1 MTHDSGVALPALFFW
16 IRAILVLLYVG
27 VPVLLVGTT
36 VWWAARRA
44 RLDVPAGL
52 VRRARAARLAGLA
65 AGLLLG
71 ILATRLGQEQLAPA
85 AVAVGYLFGLLAAE
99 LLWVPAP
106 TGPLRVAA
114 LQTRYVR
121 PYIPRWSVPVLL
133 SAGVLAI
140 AVPVVL
146 AVLPTVR
153 HGPFHPDALDAPQ
166 IILRGGTLQWP
177 AAACVPPA
185 ALAVLALVVGGIAL
199 RRVVLLPPV
208 AVERP
213 GVDDRARRNSA
224 RAVLATVLA
233 IELFALAAQA
243 ILASW
248 GVQVPGPAN
257 DLLNLLSRILFWC
270 GISLAIAAVLVWCV
284 MGWWKR
290 LVAEPPAAGS
300 AGSAGSAGAAGAGG
314 AAAA

>member
-1 MTHDSGVALPALFFW
+1 MTTNHSGAGLPGLFFW
-16 IRAILVLLYVG
+16 VQAILVLLYVG

-44 RLDVPAGL
+44 RLDAPAGL

-71 ILATRLGQEQLAPA
+71 VLATRLGQEQLAPA
-85 AVAVGYLFGLLAAE
+85 TVAVGYLFGLLAAE

-114 LQTRYVR
+114 LETRYVR

-153 HGPFHPDALDAPQ
+153 YGPFHPDALDAPQ
-166 IILRGGTLQWP
+166 IVLRGGTLQWP

-208 AVERP
+208 AVDQP
-213 GVDDRARRNSA
+213 GVDEHARRNSA
-224 RAVLATVLA
+224 RAVVAAVLA
-233 IELFALAAQA
+233 IELFVLAAQA
-243 ILASW
+243 TLASN
-248 GVQVPGPAN
+248 GVAVPEPAGGR
-257 DLLNLLSRILFWC
+257 LYLISRILVWC
-270 GISLAIAAVLVWCV
+270 GFGLPIAGVLVWCV

-290 LVAEPPAAGS
+290 LVVEPPAAAP
-300 AGSAGSAGAAGAGG
+300 AGP
-314 AAAA
+314 AAA

>member
-36 VWWAARRA
+36 VWWSARRA

-52 VRRARAARLAGLA
+52 VRPARAARLPGLA

-71 ILATRLGQEQLAPA
+71 ILATRLGQGQLAPA

-121 PYIPRWSVPVLL
+121 RYIPRWSVPVLL

-146 AVLPTVR
+146 AVLPVVR
-153 HGPFHPDALDAPQ
+153 YGPFRPDALDAPQ

-208 AVERP
+208 AVDQP
-213 GVDDRARRNSA
+213 GADEHARRNSA
-224 RAVLATVLA
+224 RAVIAAVLA
-233 IELFALAAQA
+233 IELFVLAAQA
-243 ILASW
+243 TLASN
-248 GVQVPGPAN
+248 GVAVPEPAGGVPY
-257 DLLNLLSRILFWC
+257 LISRILVWC
-270 GISLAIAAVLVWCV
+270 GFTLPIAGVLVWCV

-290 LVAEPPAAGS
+290 LVVEPPAAVS
-300 AGSAGSAGAAGAGG
+300 AGPAAV
-314 AAAA
+314 

>member
-1 MTHDSGVALPALFFW
+1 MTTNHSGAGLPGLFFW
-16 IRAILVLLYVG
+16 VQAILVLFYVG

-36 VWWAARRA
+36 VWWATRRA
-44 RLDVPAGL
+44 RLDAPAGL

-71 ILATRLGQEQLAPA
+71 VLATKLGQEQLAPA
-85 AVAVGYLFGLLAAE
+85 TVAVGYLFGLLAAE

-114 LQTRYVR
+114 LETRYVR
-121 PYIPRWSVPVLL
+121 PYIPRWTVPVLL
-133 SAGVLAI
+133 SGGVLAI

-153 HGPFHPDALDAPQ
+153 YGPFHPDAMDAPQ
-166 IILRGGTLQWP
+166 IILPGGTLQWP

-208 AVERP
+208 AVDQP
-213 GVDDRARRNSA
+213 GVDEHARRNSA
-224 RAVLATVLA
+224 RAVIATVLA
-233 IELFALAAQA
+233 IELFALAVQA
-243 ILASW
+243 TLASN
-248 GVQVPGPAN
+248 GVAVPQPAGGR
-257 DLLNLLSRILFWC
+257 LYLISRILFWC
-270 GISLAIAAVLVWCV
+270 GFGLPIAGVLVWCV

-290 LVAEPPAAGS
+290 LVIEPPAAAP
-300 AGSAGSAGAAGAGG
+300 AGP
-314 AAAA
+314 AAA